1 MTTTVRRNLVTNLL
15 SLFKARRNTKA
26 LLNANS
32 DLIDNTLLW
41 ALIRA
46 YDVTEVG
53 YGTMIYTLSQYSA
66 IKTPPNPD
74 LNLLGHILETLKD
87 EVPRANAVREKI
99 LVEKYYTDKSYKI
112 SGKEATIQLKDKL
125 MSLGALYNRNLR
137 GGPGWTVRL
146 DKWAPMRDWLLTIEN
161 EYEVEFGSGIIIE
174 PSVTEPKSK
183 TTKPTIRKGVILVMT
198 DGKVAIIK
206 PKDAVSKELMNNSKY
221 YLSKSGLEW
230 HDEHKDVYY
239 IHKKSSIDYFKGVIP
254 VLAKRQNIK
263 IELIIQDMTEEPDME
278 KTIDLPSVEALNDL
292 TDFFQNDKA
301 NYEKFRGSFTM
312 EWGWLMW
319 LQQRY
324 GKKLVCA
331 WEGTR
336 GQGGIFYSWTGT
348 KRHHRGITIEPWF
361 LDHLK
366 ECLDTKSRFVVG
378 ILSMK
383 VKRGYHANAFI
394 FDLKN
399 RIVSRFEPNGGQAIG
414 YYNHKEVNQTL
425 DMFFKSKATIN
436 KIGVW
441 KYESPSDFC
450 PVGPQVKA
458 AKHQYEKKVGKV
470 YGKQVVIEAGGFC
483 AAWSLMFIHYK
494 LLNPDR
500 NDQDIIQ
507 WLLGLSSEKL
517 SNMVREYAAFVV
529 NNIDRHW
536 DAKEA
541 HKRLDVD
548 DIVEFKRGKEFYV
561 GVLVKKLPKNAV
573 VLFDRPVVKR
583 RSGKYTTL
591 VRVPMAQLRLAENI
605 DTAKLKTACQ
615 TYLNTFKAGKYITT
629 VKAACDRL

>member
-1 MTTTVRRNLVTNLL
+1 MTTVTRKNLVTKLL
-15 SLFKARRNTKA
+15 ILFKGRRSTKA
-26 LLNANS
+26 LLNANFY
-32 DLIDNTLLW
+32 LIDNTLLW

-46 YDVTEVG
+46 YDVADVG
-53 YGTMIYTLSQYSA
+53 YMTMIYTLSQHSA
-66 IKTPPNPD
+66 IKTPLNPD

-87 EVPRANAVREKI
+87 EIPRDRAKI

-112 SGKEATIQLKDKL
+112 SGKEATTQLKNKL
-125 MSLGALYNRNLR
+125 ISLGALYNRNLR
-137 GGPGWTVRL
+137 GGPGWIVRL
-146 DKWAPMRDWLLTIEN
+146 DKWDPVRDWLLTIEN
-161 EYEVEFGSGIIIE
+161 EYEVEFGSGIITK
-174 PSVTEPKSK
+174 PSVREPTKP
-183 TTKPTIRKGVILVMT
+183 TKPTIRKGVILVMT

-206 PKDAVSKELMNNSKY
+206 PKDAVSKELMENNKY
-221 YLSKSGLEW
+221 YLAKSGLEF
-230 HDEHKDVYY
+230 DDKRKDIYY
-239 IHKKSSIDYFKGVIP
+239 MPNKAAIDYFKGVIP
-254 VLAKRQNIK
+254 VLAKRQNMK

-278 KTIDLPSVEALNDL
+278 KITDLPSVEALNDL

-319 LQQRY
+319 LQQKY

-348 KRHHRGITIEPWF
+348 KRHRKGITIEPWF
-361 LDHLK
+361 LDNIK

-378 ILSMK
+378 ILGMK
-383 VKRGYHANAFI
+383 VKRGYHANALI
-394 FDLKN
+394 FDIKN

-414 YYNHKEVNQTL
+414 YYNHKAVNHTL
-425 DMFFKSKATIN
+425 DTFFKSKATID
-436 KIGVW
+436 KIGEW

-483 AAWSLMFIHYK
+483 AVWSLMFIHYK

-500 NDQDIIQ
+500 NDQEIIT
-507 WLLGLSSEKL
+507 WLLELSAEKL

-529 NNIDRHW
+529 NNIDHHW

-541 HKRLDVD
+541 DKRLDEN
-548 DIVEFKRGKEFYV
+548 DIVEFKRGKEVYV
-561 GVLVKKLPKNAV
+561 GVLVKKLPKNAM
-573 VLFDRPVVKR
+573 VLFDRSIIKR
-583 RSGKYTTL
+583 RSGKDVML

-605 DTAKLKTACQ
+605 DTTKLKTACQ
-615 TYLNTFKAGKYITT
+615 THLNTFKTGKYTT
-629 VKAACDRL
+629 LVRSVCARL